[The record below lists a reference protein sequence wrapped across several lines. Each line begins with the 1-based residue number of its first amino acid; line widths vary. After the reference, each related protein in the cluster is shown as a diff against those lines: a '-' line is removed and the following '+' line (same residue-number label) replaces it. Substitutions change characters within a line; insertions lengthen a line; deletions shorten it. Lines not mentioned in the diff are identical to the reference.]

1 MQNPYDKA
9 KYILTNLS
17 DITEDEK
24 HLCRKVLDDV
34 YYSSPTSV
42 RTLHEL
48 QVLFHQTE
56 GFVRCSKTTEKIKKD

>member
-1 MQNPYDKA
+1 MLSSYDKA
-9 KYILTNLS
+9 KYILDNLS

-24 HLCRKVLDDV
+24 HLCRKVLDDL
-34 YYSSPTSV
+34 YCSSPTSV

-56 GFVRCSKTTEKIKKD
+56 GFVRCSTTMEKTKKA